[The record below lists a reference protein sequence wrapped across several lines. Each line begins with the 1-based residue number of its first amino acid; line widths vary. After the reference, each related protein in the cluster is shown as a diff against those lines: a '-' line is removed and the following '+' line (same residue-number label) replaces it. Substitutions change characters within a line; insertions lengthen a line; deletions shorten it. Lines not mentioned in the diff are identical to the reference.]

1 MTATQSPKPS
11 PAVLA
16 LHWQND
22 VLHPDGRIR
31 VGLGAND
38 PVRAA
43 LIERAG
49 CLLQAA
55 RAREWPVVHVR
66 IAFREDYADLA
77 RNMPIMQRTEQIGAV
92 REGHWGSAFFDGL
105 GPVAS
110 EREFV
115 VTHKRVSGFY
125 GTELEL
131 LLRLLRVQRLLI
143 AGVATHSVV
152 ESTVRDAADRG
163 FDVSVLADACAAA
176 DPAAHQASLAS
187 MRLIADVVSLDEY
200 LKTFAREEGT

>member
-1 MTATQSPKPS
+1 LRPQPPV
-11 PAVLA
+11 VLA
-16 LHWQND
+16 LHLQND
-22 VLHPDGRIR
+22 VLHPEGRVR
-31 VGLGAND
+31 VGLDATD
-38 PVRAA
+38 PAREA

-49 CLLQAA
+49 RLLQAA
-55 RAREWPVVHVR
+55 RERGWPIVHVR

-105 GPVAS
+105 APVS
-110 EREFV
+110 SPREFV

-125 GTELEL
+125 GTELEP
-131 LLRLLRVQRLLI
+131 LLRLLQAQRLVV

-163 FDVSVLADACAAA
+163 FEVSVLSDVCAAA
-176 DPAAHQASLAS
+176 DRAAHEASLAS
-187 MRLIADVVSLDEY
+187 MRLIAGVVSLDDY
-200 LKTFAREEGT
+200 LKTFAREGA

>member
-1 MTATQSPKPS
+1 MTAAQSPIAS

-22 VLHPDGRIR
+22 VLHPEGRIR
-31 VGLGAND
+31 VGLSADD
-38 PVRAA
+38 PARGA
-43 LIERAG
+43 LIKHAAR
-49 CLLQAA
+49 LLQAA
-55 RAREWPVVHVR
+55 RAREWPIVHVR

-77 RNMPIMQRTEQIGAV
+77 RNMSIMLRTEQIGAV

-105 GPVAS
+105 GPTPS
-110 EREFV
+110 PREFV

-125 GTELEL
+125 GTDLEP
-131 LLRLLRVQRLLI
+131 LLRLLRVQTLVV

-163 FDVSVLADACAAA
+163 FEVNVLSDVCAAA
-176 DPAAHQASLAS
+176 DPTAHQSSLAS
-187 MRLIADVVSLDEY
+187 MRLIANVVGLDDY
-200 LKTFAREEGT
+200 LNTFAREEEA